1 MIASV
6 APTMKCPRDSV
17 PLDPTTIDASGVAV
31 QGFRCATCT
40 GHWLEQE
47 DLRRVEQ
54 SVDIRLLDWRHLP
67 GPDTNTRLLFCP
79 RCANPRIL
87 MDKVISSRDKRVVM
101 DVCGQ
106 CHGVWLNHG
115 ELEAIRQKG
124 LISALADALRFV
136 TKA

>member
-1 MIASV
+1 MN
-6 APTMKCPRDSV
+6 CPRDTV
-17 PLDPTTIDASGVAV
+17 PLKPTPIDASGVTVPA
-31 QGFRCATCT
+31 FRCATCT
-40 GHWLEQE
+40 GHWLEQD
-47 DLRRVEQ
+47 DLKKVEQ

-67 GPDTNTRLLFCP
+67 GMDTNTKLLFCP
-79 RCANPRIL
+79 RCKDPRIV
-87 MDKVISSRDKRVVM
+87 MDKVVSSRDKRVVM

-124 LISALADALRFV
+124 LVSALADVLRFV